1 MKKIREFVKKEIVF
15 SIALGLT
22 LISMLIVPPNANY
35 VECIDF
41 KVLALLFCLMAVVEG
56 FNKIGLFEVI
66 SYQVLSRTKNSRT
79 IGILLTMVC
88 FFSAMLV
95 TNDVALITFVPLTF
109 ILLGDN
115 DDEKDVI
122 FIVVMETIGAN
133 LGSMMTPIG
142 NPQNLYL
149 YSYYD
154 MNIGEFFGIV
164 LPYGI
169 LSLILILV
177 VMWMRLKK
185 SQLDIEISK
194 AGLKSKLKLTEY
206 VILFV
211 LCLMVVLNK
220 LEYPICF
227 GIILVMLLITDRE
240 ILKKVDYILLLTFVC
255 FFVFVENVGS
265 IESVRTFIS
274 NMIEGKTILVGVGL
288 SQVISNVPA
297 AAMLAGFTQDAKGLI
312 LGVDIG
318 GLGTLVASLAS
329 LISYKFYAQKY
340 PKNIGKYI
348 KTFTIYNVIFLAIL
362 LSIAQIMLYVI

>member
-1 MKKIREFVKKEIVF
+1 MKKIKEFVKKEIVF
-15 SIALGLT
+15 SIALILT
-22 LISMLIVPPNANY
+22 VLSMFIVPPNVGY

-56 FNKIGLFEVI
+56 FKKIGLFEVI

-88 FFSAMLV
+88 FFTAMLI

-122 FIVVMETIGAN
+122 FIVVMETIAAN
-133 LGSMMTPIG
+133 LGSMLTPIG

-149 YSYYD
+149 YSYYN
-154 MNIGEFFGIV
+154 MNIGEFLGTV

-169 LSLILILV
+169 LSLVLIVV
-177 VMWMRLKK
+177 VMWIRLKK
-185 SQLDIEISK
+185 SELDIEINK
-194 AGLKSKLKLTEY
+194 VKLKSKSKLIEY
-206 VILFV
+206 VVMFG
-211 LCLMVVLNK
+211 LCLAVVLNK

-227 GIILVMLLITDRE
+227 GIILVVLLLVDRE

-255 FFVFVENVGS
+255 FFIFVENVGS
-265 IESVRTFIS
+265 VEAVRTFIS
-274 NMIEGKTILVGVGL
+274 NMIEGRTLLVGAGL
-288 SQVISNVPA
+288 SQIISNVPA
-297 AAMLAGFTQDAKGLI
+297 AAMLAGFTEDAKGLI

-340 PKNIGKYI
+340 PKNTGKYM
-348 KTFTIYNVIFLAIL
+348 KTFTLYNVIFLVIL
-362 LSIAQIMLYVI
+362 LGVAQIVLNMI